1 MKKIALFAFNG
12 DPMCFVHVLLNA
24 FDLQE
29 KDYEVEIVIEG
40 SATRLM
46 KIFEEEPDQPFASLY
61 NHARNVGLIGCA
73 CEACSKKTGAYENA
87 VRQGIELRGEMKG
100 HPSIGS
106 YLEKGYKI
114 ITF

>member
-1 MKKIALFAFNG
+1 MKKVALFAFNG
-12 DPMCFVHVLLNA
+12 DPLCFAHVLLNA
-24 FDLQE
+24 LDLQE

-40 SATRLM
+40 PATHLI
-46 KIFEEEPDQPFASLY
+46 KVFDEEPDQPFAPLY

-73 CEACSKKTGAYENA
+73 CEACSKKTGAYDHA
-87 VRQGIELRGEMKG
+87 IRQGIALRGEMKG
-100 HPSIGS
+100 HPSMAS